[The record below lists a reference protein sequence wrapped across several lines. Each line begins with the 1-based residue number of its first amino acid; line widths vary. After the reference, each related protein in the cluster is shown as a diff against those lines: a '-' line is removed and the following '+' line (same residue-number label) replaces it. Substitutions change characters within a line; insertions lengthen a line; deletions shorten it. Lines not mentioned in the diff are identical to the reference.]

1 MHKGHFT
8 VKLHFRGPS
17 LGKLLIKYILLL
29 FNFQYLQGALDP
41 KDGAAS
47 VHVGTSQ
54 TPAYYPYEYTFGQY
68 PYERYG

>member
-1 MHKGHFT
+1 MSIT
-8 VKLHFRGPS
+8 S
-17 LGKLLIKYILLL
+17 
-29 FNFQYLQGALDP
+29 QGTLEP

>member
-1 MHKGHFT
+1 MGHSSENCIILSF
-8 VKLHFRGPS
+8 
-17 LGKLLIKYILLL
+17 LIKHIYLDHL
-29 FNFQYLQGALDP
+29 FYNTFQGGLDP